1 MAGTIKVDSINADS
15 NLALKIANT
24 AVAFID
30 SSGLRPVGGNVNLDA
45 TATSK
50 VFLPSA
56 NTVAI
61 QTAGVTGLSMSSS
74 QVVTLAN
81 ALPVGSGG
89 TGATSLSGITVGTA
103 NAVAGANVSGTVAN
117 ATLATTS
124 TNLAGG
130 SNGTIPYQSAS
141 GTTQMLA
148 VGTSGQLL
156 QTNGAGAPTWVT
168 PSAGA
173 MVVLTS
179 GTVSGSPSAIDVET
193 GFTDTSY
200 ALILIYYENIA
211 CASSSGNPSFRFKI
225 GGTYNSSSVYTAR
238 NMEVATS
245 VSVNTSTSQAQ
256 MVLGALP
263 QITSD
268 ATSFA
273 IIIQNRFQGARAG
286 AAFIT
291 NPWWGHQNNG
301 TATGTSFGF
310 ISGTSGDVQGLRLL
324 MTGGGGATTF
334 SGGTYVAYGIKAT

>member
-50 VFLPSA
+50 FYLPSA

-61 QTAGVTGLSMSSS
+61 QTAGVTGLSVSSS

-89 TGATSLSGITVGTA
+89 TGATSLSSITVGTA
-103 NAVAGANVSGTVAN
+103 
-117 ATLATTS
+117 TLATTAA
-124 TNLAGG
+124 NIAGG
-130 SNGTIPYQSAS
+130 SNGTIPYQSAN

-156 QTNGAGAPTWVT
+156 QTNGAGAPSWVT

-173 MVVLTS
+173 MVVLGT
-179 GTVSGSPSAIDVET
+179 GTVSGNPTAIDVET

-200 ALILIYYENIA
+200 ALIIVYYENIT
-211 CASSSGNPSFRFKI
+211 CSGSGNPSFRFKI
-225 GGTYNSSSVYTAR
+225 SGAYNSSGVYNSR
-238 NMEVATS
+238 NFETS
-245 VSVNTSTSQAQ
+245 ASSSSVNSASSQTS
-256 MVLGALP
+256 MVFGAVP
-263 QITSD
+263 QITT
-268 ATSFA
+268 AGTSFA
-273 IIIQNRFQGARAG
+273 VVIQNRFQGANAG

-291 NPWWGHQNNG
+291 NPWWAHQNNG
-301 TATGTSFGF
+301 TAAGTSYGY
-310 ISGTSGDVQGLRLL
+310 ISGTSGNVQGLRLL
-324 MTGGGGATTF
+324 MTGGGGSTEFT
-334 SGGTYVAYGIKAT
+334 GGTYVFYGIKAS

>member
-30 SSGLRPVGGNVNLDA
+30 SSGLRPVGGNVSLDA

-61 QTAGVTGLSMSSS
+61 QTAGVTALSVSSS

-103 NAVAGANVSGTVAN
+103 TS
-117 ATLATTS
+117 ATSATTA

-130 SNGTIPYQSAS
+130 SNGTIPYQSAN

-156 QTNGAGAPTWVT
+156 QTNGAGAPSWVT

-200 ALILIYYENIA
+200 ALIIIYYQNIA

-225 GGTYNSSSVYTAR
+225 GGTYNSSSVYNSR
-238 NMEVATS
+238 NFETS
-245 VSVNTSTSQAQ
+245 ASSSSVNSASSQSS
-256 MVLGALP
+256 MVFGAVP

-268 ATSFA
+268 GTSFA
-273 IIIQNRFQGARAG
+273 IVIQNRFQGARSG

-291 NPWWGHQNNG
+291 NPWWAHQNNG
-301 TATGTSFGF
+301 TAAGTSYGY

-334 SGGTYVAYGIKAT
+334 SDGTYVAYGIKAT

>member
-1 MAGTIKVDSINADS
+1 MAGVLKVDSINADS

-30 SSGLRPVGGNVNLDA
+30 STGLRPVSGNVSLDA

-89 TGATSLSGITVGTA
+89 TGATSLSSITVGTA

-148 VGTSGQLL
+148 AGTSGYVL
-156 QTNGAGAPTWVT
+156 QANGVAAPTWVA
-168 PSAGA
+168 PSTGSW
-173 MVVLTS
+173 VTLGS
-179 GTVSGSPSAIDVET
+179 GTVSGSPSTIDFET
-193 GFTDTSY
+193 GFTDTTYS
-200 ALILIYYENIA
+200 AIVIMLIGLRTG
-211 CASSSGNPSFRFKI
+211 SSSGNATWRFKQAGSYAATGYDHQTI
-225 GGTYNSSSVYTAR
+225 EASSSSIG
-238 NMEVATS
+238 TS
-245 VSVNTSTSQAQ
+245 LGTNNSGMTLSALQILDSSDFSDMLIVKNRFSTSAY
-256 MVLGALP
+256 GP
-263 QITSD
+263 SI
-268 ATSFA
+268 ATYG
-273 IIIQNRFQGARAG
+273 IQQQGGVKIGICQGARNTGG
-286 AAFIT
+286 A
-291 NPWWGHQNNG
+291 
-301 TATGTSFGF
+301 
-310 ISGTSGDVQGLRLL
+310 VQGARLYL
-324 MTGGGGATTF
+324 SGGGGATTF
-334 SGGTYVAYGIKAT
+334 ASGSYVWYGIKAS